1 MAPNATAVTAAFIC
15 TSLISAA
22 PNVLLFLFPNYG
34 ASSAHDPMLSLG
46 SALAVGGLL
55 GDGECPRLCMS
66 LLHTL
71 AYRVQLLHR
80 NYSVFLHTLPDAF
93 AEAKEEDGGGEGVGT
108 RCLVGFLLFLLMDI
122 LMRSLQGGHSH
133 HHNDKGDSKHE
144 HAANKK
150 SVILLN
156 LVGDAMHNFTDGLAI
171 GASFGASDVDASQS
185 ITSLVV
191 SKGGLASI
199 SVFLHEVPHELGD
212 FATLVNA
219 GLSRNQ
225 AVMCQ
230 FLTALGAFLGTAA
243 GLFAGSLVDGLG
255 HDFLLPFTAGGFVY
269 LACVTILP
277 EILDAEA
284 SFTLRLMQIG
294 SFLIGLGFMF
304 GVLIV
309 EEWEGTDGNDEL

>member
-1 MAPNATAVTAAFIC
+1 MTAAQSTFY
-15 TSLISAA
+15 
-22 PNVLLFLFPNYG
+22 PQFPNYG
-34 ASSAHDPMLSLG
+34 ASSRHDPLLSLG

-55 GDGECPRLCMS
+55 GD
-66 LLHTL
+66 
-71 AYRVQLLHR
+71 
-80 NYSVFLHTLPDAF
+80 VFLHTLPDSF
-93 AEAKEEDGGGEGVGT
+93 AEAKEEDGGAEGVGT

-122 LMRSLQGGHSH
+122 FMRSVQGGHSH
-133 HHNDKGDSKHE
+133 HNDKGDNHKHGS
-144 HAANKK
+144 KK

-156 LVGDAMHNFTDGLAI
+156 LVGDAMHNFSKCPRLRVSVFHTALTPLIVTDPHNRNYSADGIAI
-171 GASFGASDVDASQS
+171 GASFAASDVENANQS
-185 ITSLVV
+185 IISLVT

-199 SVFLHEVPHELGD
+199 SVFLHEVPHELCD

-219 GLSRNQ
+219 GLSRNH

-277 EILDAEA
+277 EILDADA
-284 SFTLRLMQIG
+284 SVPLRLMQIG
-294 SFLIGLGFMF
+294 SFLVGLGFMY

-309 EEWEGTDGNDEL
+309 EEWEGSGHTHGSDEL

>member
-1 MAPNATAVTAAFIC
+1 M
-15 TSLISAA
+15 
-22 PNVLLFLFPNYG
+22 
-34 ASSAHDPMLSLG
+34 
-46 SALAVGGLL
+46 GGLL
-55 GDGECPRLCMS
+55 GD
-66 LLHTL
+66 
-71 AYRVQLLHR
+71 
-80 NYSVFLHTLPDAF
+80 VFLHTLPDAF

-122 LMRSLQGGHSH
+122 FMRSFHSH
-133 HHNDKGDSKHE
+133 HHKKHE
-144 HAANKK
+144 HAVNKR
-150 SVILLN
+150 SVILN
-156 LVGDAMHNFTDGLAI
+156 MVGDAMHNFTDGLAI
-171 GASFGASDVDASQS
+171 GASFGASDIDARQS

-243 GLFAGSLVDGLG
+243 GLFAGSVVDGLG

-309 EEWEGTDGNDEL
+309 EEWEGTDGSDEL

>member
-1 MAPNATAVTAAFIC
+1 MAPMNTTAVTAAFIC

-34 ASSAHDPMLSLG
+34 ASSRHDPLLSLG

-55 GDGECPRLCMS
+55 GD
-66 LLHTL
+66 
-71 AYRVQLLHR
+71 
-80 NYSVFLHTLPDAF
+80 VFLHTLPDAF

-122 LMRSLQGGHSH
+122 FMRSFHSH
-133 HHNDKGDSKHE
+133 HHKKHE
-144 HAANKK
+144 HAVNKR
-150 SVILLN
+150 SVILN
-156 LVGDAMHNFTDGLAI
+156 MVGDAMHNFTDGLAI
-171 GASFGASDVDASQS
+171 GASFGASDIDASQS

-243 GLFAGSLVDGLG
+243 GLFAGSLVDGFG

-309 EEWEGTDGNDEL
+309 EEWEGTDGSDEL